1 MTNTKRHPAVIDLL
15 GGTHAPRRR
24 RGHGPN
30 SHCTHV
36 SDSAEA
42 STQEGSRSSRLH
54 YIAALIVVVA
64 LLGWFVLRLLSGSD
78 ESAQERIADETGTSE
93 TAPTLDIT
101 PPAPAAAETDPTAC
115 RTDPGDQKSG
125 PGVIAAFEHAYY
137 VTRSGT
143 AVHSPPPTPPCQRR
157 RRSNPESTPSQQE
170 PPTACASHRSR
181 PGPTPS
187 LSPKW
192 VPASR
197 PHSSPQTITAK
208 ELDGRWFVD
217 SIS

>member
-1 MTNTKRHPAVIDLL
+1 MIRAVQGGRQRAARPEPAMRHCRTRREHRKGDSDDEHKKAPRSDRPARR
-15 GGTHAPRRR
+15 HAPRRR

-101 PPAPAAAETDPTAC
+101 PRAPAAAETDPTAC
-115 RTDPGDQKSG
+115 RTDPGD
-125 PGVIAAFEHAYY
+125 
-137 VTRSGT
+137 
-143 AVHSPPPTPPCQRR
+143 
-157 RRSNPESTPSQQE
+157 
-170 PPTACASHRSR
+170 
-181 PGPTPS
+181 
-187 LSPKW
+187 
-192 VPASR
+192 
-197 PHSSPQTITAK
+197 
-208 ELDGRWFVD
+208 
-217 SIS
+217 